1 LLFFPLLYSLSLSL
15 SLSLFFFF
23 FFWHIFLLSP
33 CYEGGRCR
41 AYLVNFKTLY
51 FLYHISHFPIIFFN
65 FSLKFFFF
73 LTFFPLY
80 IISITYY
87 YHLDKRVETRTIVM
101 SQHTQKVFGS
111 SKIFKIFIKLLF
123 CIS

>member
-1 LLFFPLLYSLSLSL
+1 LLQNDHHNNFLLCFFSPYFILSLSL

-23 FFWHIFLLSP
+23 FFFGVFLLSP

-73 LTFFPLY
+73 FDLFSTLY
-80 IISITYY
+80 HINNLLLS
-87 YHLDKRVETRTIVM
+87 
-101 SQHTQKVFGS
+101 FGQES
-111 SKIFKIFIKLLF
+111 RDSNYSHVTTHAEGFWQL
-123 CIS
+123 

>member
-1 LLFFPLLYSLSLSL
+1 MTTIITFSFAFFPPTLFSLSLSL
-15 SLSLFFFF
+15 SLSFFFF

-73 LTFFPLY
+73 FDLFSTLY
-80 IISITYY
+80 HINNLLLS
-87 YHLDKRVETRTIVM
+87 
-101 SQHTQKVFGS
+101 FGQES
-111 SKIFKIFIKLLF
+111 RDSNYSHVTTHAEGFWQL
-123 CIS
+123 